1 MESKYLNFLL
11 DENEINR
18 IAKEVGLCKRIRKF
32 TPLELLKMVAFSP
45 NNIAKDILNEI
56 SLNLFEISN
65 LSVSNESLNKRF
77 NSKFV
82 KFLKAIFLE
91 LLNIKLDIKK
101 PEKNIEETFNRI
113 LLTDSTVSKLHKS
126 LNEKYPGGRNQEGIY
141 SSLKI
146 NLIRDLKNNSPIDIQ
161 ISRGTKNDYEF
172 LPRIKKFMKAK
183 DLILNDLGYCSLE
196 FLKHVIKKKAFFV
209 SKLKLNSLKTIF
221 LENPTPEYFKSGAVK
236 LQNKFTPF
244 DVEKECNSMIAGEIK
259 EFEHVYIGCDS
270 DKLPCRLI
278 ITKLDG
284 VLEERRHKTVTKKIR
299 DPRPYL
305 KEEKREIAKFGFM
318 ITNLSAE
325 DYPKEQIYP
334 IYSLRWQIE
343 LEFKNWK
350 SILEID
356 ESNRKLKRER
366 IEAHFYGKL
375 INILVNNEI
384 SKILKEEIEGE
395 NIILSDKKVFHQ
407 VSYYLKK
414 LHCYSYR
421 VLYII
426 EKLKILIPKTC
437 LKSKKK
443 GSTSSN
449 EILEFVT

>member
-11 DENEINR
+11 DENEINK
-18 IAKEVGLCKRIRKF
+18 IAKEVGLCKRIRTF
-32 TPLELLKMVAFSP
+32 TPLELLKMVVFYP
-45 NNIAKDILNEI
+45 NNIAKDILDEI
-56 SLNLFEISN
+56 SFNLFEISSI
-65 LSVSNESLNKRF
+65 SVSNESINKRF
-77 NSKFV
+77 NSTFV

-91 LLNIKLDIKK
+91 LLNIKLNVKI
-101 PEKNIEETFNRI
+101 PEKNILEPFNRI
-113 LLTDSTVSKLHKS
+113 LLTDSTVSKLHSS
-126 LNEKYPGGRNQEGIY
+126 LSEEYPGGRNQEGPY

-146 NLIRDLKNNSPIDIQ
+146 NLIKDLKNNTPVDIQ
-161 ISRGTKNDYEF
+161 VSRGTKNDYEF

-209 SKLKLNSLKTIF
+209 SKLKLNSLKTIS
-221 LENPTPEYFKSGAVK
+221 LENPNPTYFKNGTVK
-236 LQNKFTPF
+236 LQNKFIPF
-244 DVEKECNSMIAGEIK
+244 DIEKECNSMVAGEIR
-259 EFEHVYIGCDS
+259 EFENVHIGGDS

-299 DPRPYL
+299 DSRPYL

-318 ITNLSAE
+318 ITNLPKAS
-325 DYPKEQIYP
+325 YPKEQIYP

-356 ESNRKLKRER
+356 ESHRKLKKER

-375 INILVNNEI
+375 INILVNNEV
-384 SKILKEEIEGE
+384 SKMLKDEIAIE
-395 NIILSDKKVFHQ
+395 NTVLSDKKVFHH
-407 VSYYLKK
+407 VSYYLEK
-414 LHCYSYR
+414 LHHYNYR
-421 VLYII
+421 FNDILD
-426 EKLKILIPKTC
+426 KLKRLVAKTC

-443 GSTSSN
+443 GETSSN
-449 EILEFVT
+449 EVMDFVT